1 MMKLKHLAYEF
12 IDNNIDDLIT
22 FLQEMISHK
31 SVYLN
36 EEGMQK
42 YMACY
47 LAKMGGNIDM
57 WYPDIDQM
65 RKHPA
70 FCVDRENFD
79 TSPIVVGE
87 FKGCGGGKSLIING
101 HVDVVPEGDNW
112 DFGPYE
118 GKLVD
123 GIIYGRGANDM
134 KGGFAA
140 AIFALKAVLESGIK
154 LKGDI
159 LVESVIDEEVGSSGA
174 LATVLRGYRADGA
187 IIPEPTQYEL
197 VPANQGSTFF
207 RISVKGKKAHG
218 AYHYLGVNA
227 IKKAHFIMDK
237 LDELEELRQKDFY
250 NDLFS
255 RFKIQAPISVGK
267 FSSGTWPSMSP
278 DLAVMEGRYGITTSE
293 TVEEAKKY
301 FEDFIYEACKE
312 DHWLRENPPIIQWM
326 EHWNSGSTSLDSDIV
341 QTVIRSYK
349 EMENEEPVITG
360 WAAPTDLSILTRY
373 GNIPTLVFGPGN
385 ESLHKNNEYIEVED
399 LRKYAKHMVS
409 IIIDWCG
416 VIS

>member
-1 MMKLKHLAYEF
+1 MDQKKLAWNY
-12 IDNNIDDLIT
+12 IDNNIDELIAL
-22 FLQEMISHK
+22 LQEMISYK
-31 SVYLN
+31 SVYLR

-42 YMACY
+42 YMASY
-47 LAKMGGNIDM
+47 LANMGANIDM
-57 WYPDIDQM
+57 WYPDINEM

-70 FCVDRENFD
+70 FCVDRDNFD

-87 FKGCGGGKSLIING
+87 FKGGGGGRSLIING

-112 DFGPYE
+112 DYDPYE

-134 KGGFAA
+134 KGGLAA
-140 AIFALKAVLESGIK
+140 AIFALKAIIDSGLK
-154 LKGDI
+154 LKGDV
-159 LVESVIDEEVGSSGA
+159 LVESVIDEEIGSSGA
-174 LATVLRGYRADGA
+174 LATVLMGYRADGA
-187 IIPEPTQYEL
+187 IIPEPTKYEL
-197 VPANQGSTFF
+197 VPANQGSSFF
-207 RISVKGKKAHG
+207 RISVRGKKAHG

-227 IKKAHFIMDK
+227 IKKAQFIMDR
-237 LDELEELRQKDFY
+237 LDELEEKRQVEFY

-267 FSSGTWPSMSP
+267 FNSGTWPSMSP
-278 DLAVMEGRYGITTSE
+278 DLAVMEGRYGITTGE
-293 TVEEAKKY
+293 TVEEARKY

-312 DHWLRENPPIIQWM
+312 DEWLSKNPPTIEWM

-341 QTVIRSYK
+341 REVAKVYK
-349 EMENEEPVITG
+349 ELEDKEPVITG

-373 GNIPTLVFGPGN
+373 GNIPTLVYGPGN
-385 ESLHKNNEYIEVED
+385 ESLHKNNEYIEVAD
-399 LRKYAKHMVS
+399 LKKYARHMVS

-416 VIS
+416 LVK